1 MSSTGPTSRNYE
13 RRLARQRQLELME
26 AAASGMPVDLMEL
39 DLSERSEEITFDHST
54 AENVRSS
61 QSQPSSQR
69 SSSVRSSAIFERGDA
84 YSSRPAVNLM
94 DHTTGIYEADEVK
107 SGSSLLA
114 GIFRVGGKKGRR
126 SSADY
131 PRDADEQDDEFSTL
145 KTGGKGRLNPFG
157 AACQRLW
164 RTKYCLIAIILGSI
178 AIICFVTILLVRT
191 PEDVKHVQTEKT
203 RLNNIMDFILD
214 NGMGHIDHLVNNT
227 NRAEYH
233 ALRWVAFTDG
243 ARLEP
248 TDPYVLQRYSLA
260 TFFFGSFLKYQQVA
274 GVQQLHEEEVWED
287 VPNPGWIRRDYWLS
301 EKSHCLW
308 YGVDCAAENTAD
320 NHFQPTGRYPDL
332 GDVVGLKLRDNHIM
346 GTIPPEFRALSAL
359 EIIDLS
365 LNKLS
370 GSLPREIGEMFALRQ
385 LVLENNKMT
394 GAIPT
399 TIGGMQAAQYLR
411 LGANQF
417 HGSLPTEL
425 ARLSNLRHLSAP
437 DNKLTGH
444 LPNLDHSIRLASIW
458 LDNNQIGGS
467 LPPRWSL
474 LDSLKELHVSKNQLT
489 GSFPAELSSSRNLQS
504 IVVDY
509 NQINGTLA
517 NDYFDHLPSLELISM
532 QHNQLSG
539 PLPGS
544 IGSLKKLKRLIL
556 NNNQFSGD
564 MPTSESWASLK
575 ALSILHIHE
584 NQIQGILPDLSVS
597 PALEEFWAYK
607 NQLEGELPTSLGNCT
622 NLETLYI
629 SHNQLKGDIPSEL
642 GNLKKLQELRMY
654 DNDLEGSIPKQVCD
668 LRTGKLMEL
677 EIDCHS
683 VMCESN
689 CCRCKD
695 GRSRA

>member
-308 YGVDCAAENTAD
+308 YGVDCAAEC
-320 NHFQPTGRYPDL
+320 R
-332 GDVVGLKLRDNHIM
+332 R
-346 GTIPPEFRALSAL
+346 
-359 EIIDLS
+359 
-365 LNKLS
+365 
-370 GSLPREIGEMFALRQ
+370 
-385 LVLENNKMT
+385 
-394 GAIPT
+394 
-399 TIGGMQAAQYLR
+399 
-411 LGANQF
+411 
-417 HGSLPTEL
+417 
-425 ARLSNLRHLSAP
+425 
-437 DNKLTGH
+437 
-444 LPNLDHSIRLASIW
+444 
-458 LDNNQIGGS
+458 
-467 LPPRWSL
+467 
-474 LDSLKELHVSKNQLT
+474 
-489 GSFPAELSSSRNLQS
+489 
-504 IVVDY
+504 
-509 NQINGTLA
+509 
-517 NDYFDHLPSLELISM
+517 
-532 QHNQLSG
+532 
-539 PLPGS
+539 
-544 IGSLKKLKRLIL
+544 RLIGQQRVDR
-556 NNNQFSGD
+556 NDRGGGVIGYDTVRKGGGRVRGAGVARNVGHRARGD
-564 MPTSESWASLK
+564 TGLDGAVASHACGVNVIGVGSAHK
-575 ALSILHIHE
+575 AE
-584 NQIQGILPDLSVS
+584 V
-597 PALEEFWAYK
+597 
-607 NQLEGELPTSLGNCT
+607 
-622 NLETLYI
+622 
-629 SHNQLKGDIPSEL
+629 
-642 GNLKKLQELRMY
+642 
-654 DNDLEGSIPKQVCD
+654 
-668 LRTGKLMEL
+668 
-677 EIDCHS
+677 
-683 VMCESN
+683 ESN
-689 CCRCKD
+689 AGGGTVIDDVAGRQARD
-695 GRSRA
+695 GFIG